1 MTEDFNKWWDSDG
14 LVEDNPYGRDT
25 PAFWAWEGWQAGV
38 EAEREK
44 VAQWMMQHGY
54 ATGHGDTTEDLLA
67 ELDWQIVD
75 GWNRAMINGVKTER
89 EACAGISEADA
100 VGDDP
105 ACCTNTG
112 YRIAAAIRARGQE

>member
-14 LVEDNPYGRDT
+14 LVEDNPYTRDT
-25 PAFWAWEGWQAGV
+25 PVYWAWEGWQAGV
-38 EAEREK
+38 EA
-44 VAQWMMQHGY
+44 
-54 ATGHGDTTEDLLA
+54 
-67 ELDWQIVD
+67 
-75 GWNRAMINGVKTER
+75 ER

-112 YRIAAAIRARGQE
+112 YRIAAAIRARGQS